1 MESKNNLDE
10 NKSLREGEERS
21 LAKVLSYASL
31 WFTDN
36 LLLSFFGVVVFYFY
50 EVEVG
55 LNVVLVAIAFIIFA
69 IWNMINDPL
78 LGYLTELPKSERF
91 VMKYGFRTPWIY
103 LSAIALLIV
112 FFLVYIPPEG
122 SSGTD
127 QIMIFIYMAL
137 IICFLDACYTIYNS
151 HMAGG
156 VMNMFKTEEK
166 RREVGAYAII
176 FSTLGLVTVNAIILP
191 NVIVY
196 GDRQSFVL
204 AAGLTSIA
212 MLINIIVFSYGV
224 KEPNDVKEYYLRG
237 REKELGEK
245 IPFKQV
251 VKTALRSKNFNI
263 YIIAYLLWAVAY
275 NLFYASQVYFYKD
288 VLQVDF
294 AFFTFGILALLVGFL
309 LGIPFWLKLSKKYG
323 ISNIYGFGYILLG
336 IMFFTFMWVTT
347 IIEVVIYMLLGGFCY
362 SASASILIPVQADTY
377 DEVTSNLG
385 VHQEATLQ
393 GITNFFIRLAYL
405 FIGIII
411 ATVHILTNYNPNP
424 LAKQTALAV
433 LGVRIHSGLIP
444 GIILIIAGISFLLI
458 YDLKGDKKLRMQEQL
473 KNIMEKKT

>member
-1 MESKNNLDE
+1 MENNQTLD
-10 NKSLREGEERS
+10 NEEEHS
-21 LAKVLSYASL
+21 LAKTLSYGSL

-69 IWNMINDPL
+69 VWNMINDPL
-78 LGYLTELPKSERF
+78 LGYLTELPKSEKF
-91 VMKYGFRTPWIY
+91 IMKYGFRTPWIY
-103 LSAIALLIV
+103 LSAITMLIV
-112 FFLVYIPPEG
+112 FFLVFVPPEG
-122 SSGTD
+122 SSGNE
-127 QIMIFIYMAL
+127 QIIIFIYMVL
-137 IICFLDACYTIYNS
+137 IICFLDASYTIYNS

-156 VMNMFKTEEK
+156 VMNIFRTEEK
-166 RREVGAYAII
+166 RRKVGAYAII

-196 GDRQSFVL
+196 GDRQTFVL

-212 MLINIIVFSYGV
+212 MLINIIVFSYGI
-224 KEPNDVKEYYLRG
+224 KEPKSVKEYYLRG
-237 REKELGEK
+237 REKDIGEK

-251 VKTALRSKNFNI
+251 IKTALRSKNFNI

-288 VLQVDF
+288 VLKVDF
-294 AFFTFGILALLVGFL
+294 AFFTFGVLALLVGFL
-309 LGIPFWLKLSKKYG
+309 LGIPLWLKLSEKYG
-323 ISNIYGFGYILLG
+323 TSNIYGLGYILLG
-336 IMFFTFMWVTT
+336 TMFFTFMWVAT
-347 IIEVVIYMLLGGFCY
+347 IIEVIIYMLIGGFFY

-405 FIGIII
+405 FVGVII
-411 ATVHILTNYNPNP
+411 AVVHILTNYNPNP
-424 LAKQTALAV
+424 LAEQTALAT

-444 GIILIIAGISFLLI
+444 GIILIIAGLSFLLI
-458 YDLKGDKKLRMQEQL
+458 YDLKGEKKIRMQEQL
-473 KNIMEKKT
+473 KSIMEK

>member
-1 MESKNNLDE
+1 
-10 NKSLREGEERS
+10 
-21 LAKVLSYASL
+21 
-31 WFTDN
+31 
-36 LLLSFFGVVVFYFY
+36 
-50 EVEVG
+50 
-55 LNVVLVAIAFIIFA
+55 
-69 IWNMINDPL
+69 
-78 LGYLTELPKSERF
+78 
-91 VMKYGFRTPWIY
+91 
-103 LSAIALLIV
+103 
-112 FFLVYIPPEG
+112 
-122 SSGTD
+122 
-127 QIMIFIYMAL
+127 
-137 IICFLDACYTIYNS
+137 
-151 HMAGG
+151 
-156 VMNMFKTEEK
+156 
-166 RREVGAYAII
+166 
-176 FSTLGLVTVNAIILP
+176 
-191 NVIVY
+191 
-196 GDRQSFVL
+196 
-204 AAGLTSIA
+204 